1 MADRHNQ
8 RARSPLRCPERPI
21 PERPTDEGAL
31 AAYQQQN
38 GLQQTARLDRAT
50 MDRLALGPGAQT
62 VAGAK
67 PAAEPI
73 SSGSSTPPGGDVGMA
88 PDANSANPAPD
99 NTSR

>member
-1 MADRHNQ
+1 
-8 RARSPLRCPERPI
+8 
-21 PERPTDEGAL
+21 
-31 AAYQQQN
+31 
-38 GLQQTARLDRAT
+38 